1 MHGTIHTGASWIWS
15 ARYWAASSIRVNRSG
30 LVPGALVVGPHR
42 LLDHGVPDDEE
53 PPALHVAARRR
64 TDARLQNFSDQLG
77 RHGVWLQAP
86 HRSGRRH
93 DLEQVWGFLRHDILE
108 RQNCSSSYTR
118 LPDGHVWPCAW
129 QRDTGAHRGW
139 SSPSRLGSNSETV
152 GWIGID
158 RCNTV

>member
-53 PPALHVAARRR
+53 PPALHIAARRR

-118 LPDGHVWPCAW
+118 IPDGHVGPSHGNAT
-129 QRDTGAHRGW
+129 QGLTGVGDRPA
-139 SSPSRLGSNSETV
+139 GSEAIPKRSD
-152 GWIGID
+152 GSASIAA
-158 RCNTV
+158 